1 VESKNKKGARYRV
14 QKVIQPTRSW
24 TREDLHNRPF
34 IVIYE
39 VTRACNLACV
49 HCRAEAQPHPHPLEL
64 RTQES
69 LRLLDEIAELQPA
82 TLVLTGGD
90 PLLRKDLEL
99 LIRHAVEAGV
109 RVSITPSVTRR
120 VTRTAITNLKAW
132 GITQIAFSLD
142 GASAEVHDGFR
153 KVPGTF
159 ERTLQALQWAKEAGL
174 PLQINTTVTKATV
187 ADLPGVA
194 RIAEEVGVQLWS
206 VFFAVPTGRAT
217 QESMLSPAEHE
228 QVFEYLADMSQRVP
242 FSIKAT
248 AAPAY
253 RRVLAQRRASQ
264 VQGRLVAAGGRSPVP
279 INDGLGFVF
288 ISHIGDVYPNGF
300 FPLSLGNVRR
310 EKLTNL
316 YRDHPL
322 MKSLRDPEQLHGK
335 CGVCE
340 FRTIC
345 GGSRARAYAV
355 YGDPLASDP
364 ACAYI
369 PVAYATQVKQDDEQS
384 GTQAVSVST
393 PFSVPRHGQAQATTG
408 VMVMALGTP
417 DGPDDIEGYYTRM
430 RGGRPPTLSLLQ
442 DLQRRYAAIGGRSPL
457 LGHTRGQARGLQSAL
472 DQLAPNRYRV
482 TLGMQHSH
490 PTIEESV
497 TELTDSGVQRIIGL
511 VLAPHYSS
519 LSVGV
524 YSQRLQNAA
533 RQASLPVSLIKHWH
547 LAPGYLHFLE
557 TAVQAAHENL
567 MHQSGLAADSIQV
580 LFTAH
585 SLPQRILEMD
595 DPYPDQVRETAEA
608 VARRLNLPR
617 WSVAWQSA
625 GRTAEPWIGPSLLD
639 VLAEL
644 SDTAVKGVVVCAAG
658 FVSDHL
664 EILYDLDIEARQA
677 ARQSGL
683 AFERTAMPNSDPG
696 FLAALAHIVHHHAEA
711 EGEE

>member
-1 VESKNKKGARYRV
+1 MQNVV
-14 QKVIQPTRSW
+14 QAARSW
-24 TREDLHNRPF
+24 TREELHEHPF

-49 HCRAEAQPHPHPLEL
+49 HCRAEAQPRPHPLEL

-69 LRLLDEIAELQPA
+69 LRLLDEIAGLQPA

-90 PLLRKDLEL
+90 PLLRKDLEI
-99 LIRHAVEAGV
+99 LIRHAVEAGM
-109 RVSITPSVTRR
+109 RVAITPSVTRR
-120 VTRTAITNLKAW
+120 VTRTAIMNLKAW

-153 KVPGTF
+153 NVPGTF

-174 PLQINTTVTKATV
+174 PLQINTTATKATV

-194 RIAEEVGVQLWS
+194 RIAEEFGVQLWS

-217 QESMLSPAEHE
+217 QESMLSAAEHE
-228 QVFEYLADMSQRVP
+228 RLFEYLADMSKQVP
-242 FSIKAT
+242 FGIKAT

-264 VQGRLVAAGGRSPVP
+264 AQGRLASAGGRSPVP

-300 FPLSLGNVRR
+300 FPLSIGNVRR
-310 EKLTNL
+310 ERLAAL

-322 MKSLRDPEQLHGK
+322 MKSLRDPEQLRGK
-335 CGVCE
+335 CGMCE
-340 FRTIC
+340 YRAVC

-369 PVAYATQVKQDDEQS
+369 PPAYAAHMQRDGQQPAPV
-384 GTQAVSVST
+384 VSVSAPSRAAHRGAT
-393 PFSVPRHGQAQATTG
+393 QTTTG

-417 DGPDDIEGYYTRM
+417 DGPDDIEAYYTRM
-430 RGGRPPTLSLLQ
+430 RGGRPPTPALLS

-457 LGHTRGQARGLQSAL
+457 LEHTRGQARGLQSAL
-472 DQLAPNRYRV
+472 DQLAPGRYRV
-482 TLGMQHSH
+482 TLGMQHSR

-497 TELTDSGVQRIIGL
+497 AELVESGVQRIAGL

-524 YSQRLQNAA
+524 YGKRLQDAA
-533 RQASLPVSLIKHWH
+533 GQASLPVTTIKSWH
-547 LAPGYLHFLE
+547 LEPGYLHFLE
-557 TAVQAAHENL
+557 TAVQAARENITRR
-567 MHQSGLAADSIQV
+567 SGLDAGSIQV

-585 SLPQRILEMD
+585 SLPQRILETN
-595 DPYPDQVRETAEA
+595 DPYPEQVRETAQA
-608 VARRLNLPR
+608 VARRLGLPR

-625 GRTAEPWIGPSLLD
+625 GRTADPWIGPPLLD
-639 VLAEL
+639 VMAP
-644 SDTAVKGVVVCAAG
+644 DAGVKGVIVCAAG

-664 EILYDLDIEARQA
+664 EILYDLDIEARQVA
-677 ARQSGL
+677 QQLGL
-683 AFERTAMPNSDPG
+683 EFERTSMPNSDPG
-696 FLAALAHIVHHHAEA
+696 FLAALANVVHRHVEA
-711 EGEE
+711 VGGE